1 MTMTVFWLLAVLS
14 IGSAQATG
22 AELGPR
28 GFGFV
33 MVAAGVIA
41 AIQLLTLLIDVQ
53 LPRTWSRARR
63 WMVAIVLPPVVLTVM
78 GIAIALI

>member
-1 MTMTVFWLLAVLS
+1 MNMILFWLLALLS

-28 GFGFV
+28 GFGV
-33 MVAAGVIA
+33 VLVAAGVIA
-41 AIQLLTLLIDVQ
+41 AIQLLTLVIDVQ

-78 GIAIALI
+78 GVAIALI